1 MDNNLSYNDYNEQ
14 NNFSEFCDASG
25 RSVQFVTSQM
35 RIISSFFFLSKDL
48 SRLIAASSILS
59 PTQEEFLL
67 FQQFLRTF
75 WEVQK

>member
-1 MDNNLSYNDYNEQ
+1 MDDSLSYNEQ
-14 NNFSEFCDASG
+14 NNFPEFCDPSG
-25 RSVQFVTSQM
+25 RSVQLVTSQM
-35 RIISSFFFLSKDL
+35 RIISSFLSKDL